1 MAKRRKQRVVLDI
14 TLNKPVAE
22 RKAVAFIRE
31 VLTHIDWNA
40 KEYVD
45 GLYCDRAEAKSYI
58 HVMEGLTSQGENP
71 KVVEAIMEGRG
82 PTYEEVVAE
91 NTRLR
96 AALAMSERPCTYCS
110 LPANEWAKCADGFPG
125 CARADDANGCPELG
139 ASMTSEVLRTAIQ
152 SAVRTLLD
160 AVEGPAPTTEPT
172 EIDF

>member
-1 MAKRRKQRVVLDI
+1 MPKRRKQRVVLDI
-14 TLNKPVAE
+14 TLNKPVTE
-22 RKAVAFIRE
+22 RGAVAFIRE
-31 VLTHIDWNA
+31 VLKHIDWNA

-58 HVMEGLTSQGENP
+58 HVMEGLTQQGANP
-71 KVVEAIMEGRG
+71 KEVHAIVEGRG

-96 AALAMSERPCTYCS
+96 AALAMSERPCAYCS
-110 LPANEWAKCADGFPG
+110 LPADEWAKCASGFPG

-139 ASMTSEVLRTAIQ
+139 ASMTSDVMKTAIQ
-152 SAVRTLLD
+152 SAVKILLD
-160 AVEGPAPTTEPT
+160 AVEGPAPTTETT